1 MTDSAERSA
10 PRRREPDRPGDD
22 DPGPGRRIGIDVGSV
37 RIGIASCDPGC
48 VLATPVETVAR
59 AKSRGAEPT
68 DVARVAALVAEYEAV
83 EIVIGLPRTLR
94 GESGSAVKAAE
105 SFARI
110 LAKHVD
116 GVPIRM
122 ADERLTTVTAT
133 RALRDSGVRAK
144 SQRSVIDQAAAVA
157 ILQGWLDERSSR
169 LGAGTITHHSTT
181 PSEQHGRD
189 PEVGE

>member
-1 MTDSAERSA
+1 MTDSTERTA
-10 PRRREPDRPGDD
+10 RRHREPDRPGVD
-22 DPGPGRRIGIDVGSV
+22 DPGPGRRLGIDVGSV
-37 RIGIASCDPGC
+37 RIGIASSDPGC

-59 AKSRGAEPT
+59 SKARGADPT

-83 EIVIGLPRTLR
+83 EIIVGLPRTLR

-105 SFARI
+105 GFVRV
-110 LAKHVD
+110 LAKHVP

-122 ADERLTTVTAT
+122 ADERLTTVSAT
-133 RALRDSGVRAK
+133 RALRDSGVRAR

-157 ILQGWLDERSSR
+157 ILQGWLDERSTR
-169 LGAGTITHHSTT
+169 LGICEPHQSIT
-181 PSEQHGRD
+181 PSEQQGRN